1 MNKKPKAINL
11 RKASNQTTPFKGE
24 GQPPKSEQKF
34 TAVGNK
40 RFDFSLFPD
49 ASGLLPGSTT
59 PNTKTQ
65 IIIQKSAGIAL
76 MVFGILLIIIEPL
89 LVIGIVPRFTWVS
102 LIEDFGFFAI
112 LSAGLVWISR
122 LGFKIFTNN

>member
-1 MNKKPKAINL
+1 MFAKT
-11 RKASNQTTPFKGE
+11 SNQATPFKGE

-49 ASGLLPGSTT
+49 ASGLLSGSTT
-59 PNTKTQ
+59 PNTKSQ
-65 IIIQKSAGIAL
+65 IIIQKSLGVVL
-76 MVFGILLIIIEPL
+76 MVLGVLIILIEPL
-89 LVIGIVPRFTWVS
+89 LVIGLVPRLTWIS
-102 LIEDFGFFAI
+102 LIEDFGLFAI
-112 LSAGLVWISR
+112 LSAGLVWFSR